1 MRGKASSHFQHSIGR
16 LHMESLSSGSV
27 LHSEP
32 THLVILGL
40 CGSPQAG
47 PELSPHVGGT
57 WWPGHVLGSQ
67 EHSDGAQL
75 LSEVPLI
82 SLVLLA
88 LAWALPVKRDPP
100 EQPRAGARESE
111 PEPECGQ

>member
-1 MRGKASSHFQHSIGR
+1 MAPHRQG
-16 LHMESLSSGSV
+16 LSS
-27 LHSEP
+27 
-32 THLVILGL
+32 
-40 CGSPQAG
+40 A
-47 PELSPHVGGT
+47 PHVGGT
-57 WWPGHVLGSQ
+57 WWPGHALGSQ

-100 EQPRAGARESE
+100 PRGSQDPAQERASQSLSVDSE
-111 PEPECGQ
+111 RFIIEWT